1 MALQRLPITPVT
13 VVDAAIVI
21 IPDGIFT
28 HTFPAKTISY
38 PPITVHKP
46 PQLAFSSSFTPQ
58 FQAFSASS
66 SNGDSE
72 ESSVQLSEPEPESEP
87 ELEPEPESNSGDA
100 GGIEVEVEK
109 VSKNRRRIR
118 SKVAIDASLQTVW
131 GILTDYERLADIIP
145 SLVVSQVLDKGENFA
160 RLLQIG
166 QQNLAFGLKFSAKGV
181 IDCYEQDFEVLP
193 NGQRRDIDFK
203 MIEGDFTIFEG
214 KWSIEQYELSGCVSG
229 QQYDTT
235 LLYTVEVEPKMW
247 LPVQLVEGRISREIQ
262 MNLFSIREEARKLSD
277 NNSSG

>member
-1 MALQRLPITPVT
+1 MALHRLPITPVT
-13 VVDAAIVI
+13 VVDAAIIII
-21 IPDGIFT
+21 IPDGNFT

-46 PQLAFSSSFTPQ
+46 PPPLCATSIPQ

-66 SNGDSE
+66 SNGDYE
-72 ESSVQLSEPEPESEP
+72 DSSVQLSEEPELDPDPESEP
-87 ELEPEPESNSGDA
+87 DSGDA
-100 GGIEVEVEK
+100 GGIEVEIEK
-109 VSKNRRRIR
+109 VSKNRRRIG

-235 LLYTVEVEPKMW
+235 LIYTVEVEPKMW

-277 NNSSG
+277 SNSSG

>member
-46 PQLAFSSSFTPQ
+46 PQLASRSSFTPQ

-87 ELEPEPESNSGDA
+87 ELEPEPEPESNSGDA

-160 RLLQIG
+160 RLLQVCLDVDVVFSYVFGELVEIG

-214 KWSIEQYELSGCVSG
+214 KWSIEQVSSS
-229 QQYDTT
+229 
-235 LLYTVEVEPKMW
+235 LLLTNNYWQFMY
-247 LPVQLVEGRISREIQ
+247 ISSI
-262 MNLFSIREEARKLSD
+262 FSHFALALIYIYLILHIL
-277 NNSSG
+277 